1 MADHDAATLRHVA
14 DRIEIGDLVTSY
26 FVNVDRRAW
35 DAVKAVFVPG
45 TLVDYHDM
53 MPVGDAVPAEEI
65 VDEIAERIGLY
76 AVTAHQMTNHE
87 VVVEGD
93 EARSECWVTAVHVYA
108 DPERNEGRLPVAGI
122 RYLDRCVRTPDG
134 WRVRDRTVTTDW
146 RSWMDPRGPT
156 YVDGAHQ

>member
-1 MADHDAATLRHVA
+1 MPGPDQATVQRLA
-14 DRIEIGDLVTSY
+14 DRVEIRDLVTKY
-26 FVNVDRRAW
+26 FVNVDRRQW
-35 DAVKAVFVPG
+35 DEVKAVFVPG

-53 MPVGDAVPAEEI
+53 MPVGDEVPAEEI

-76 AVTAHQMTNHE
+76 SVTAHQMTNHE
-87 VVVEGD
+87 VVLDGD

-108 DPERNEGRLPVAGI
+108 DPQRNEGRLPVAGI

-134 WRVRDRTVTTDW
+134 WRIGDRRVTTDW
-146 RSWMDPRGPT
+146 RSWMDPRGST